1 MQEELVIQPTRNSQL
16 SYYVRNSAKINAYN
30 IARRWYCKD
39 CDVEMAA
46 SYKINHLKGNPHKAV
61 VAAREGLPP
70 PVVCNSHKF
79 CWSEADF
86 ETCTVCN
93 VQLLKKGMKAHLK
106 SLKHQKNAEKA
117 EKAEKAVE
125 PVSLD

>member
-1 MQEELVIQPTRNSQL
+1 MEEELVIQPVRNSQL

-39 CDVEMAA
+39 CDIEMAA

-61 VAAREGLPP
+61 VAAREGLAPP
-70 PVVCNSHKF
+70 LVCKSHKF

-93 VQLLKKGMKAHLK
+93 VQILKKGMKAHMK
-106 SLKHQKNAEKA
+106 SLKHQKNAENA

-125 PVSLD
+125 PAALD

>member
-1 MQEELVIQPTRNSQL
+1 MEEELVIQPTRNSQL

-30 IARRWYCKD
+30 AARRWYCKD
-39 CDVEMAA
+39 CDIEMAA

-61 VAAREGLPP
+61 VAAREGLAPP
-70 PVVCNSHKF
+70 LVCKSHKF

-93 VQLLKKGMKAHLK
+93 VQILKKGMKAHMK
-106 SLKHQKNAEKA
+106 SLKHQKNAENA

-125 PVSLD
+125 PAALD